1 MKASQYQVQIHFS
14 INNIKKTDWNNFLIE
29 IKNPFYTWEWLLNL
43 EKSKSVSKETGW
55 QPLYFSINLNNE
67 IVAIAPLFIKN
78 HSFGEFIFDQSFAKL
93 AEDLNLQYYPKIIG
107 MSPYSPI
114 EGYQFLYKKNS
125 DKLELTEL
133 LISSIESF
141 AIKNN
146 ILSCNFLY
154 VDFEWSQYLQ
164 KLGYHEWINVRSEWE
179 SYGEKTFDEFLAR
192 FNSNQRKN
200 IKKERKSIINQSIN
214 IEILKD
220 ENIDLK
226 ILEQMHKFYSEHCSK
241 WGIWGSKYLTPNF
254 FNSLIIEKEKLIIFS
269 AKRKSSQHILAM
281 SMCIK
286 NENYLWGRYWGSN
299 EELKNLHFE
308 LCYYQPIEWAISNG
322 IKFFDPGAGGRH
334 KRRRG
339 FYAKETNSLHKW
351 FNKNMDQII
360 SKWLNQVNRQ
370 IKSEIDLENDSI
382 PFVK

>member
-14 INNIKKTDWNNFLIE
+14 INNIKKKDWNNFLIE
-29 IKNPFYTWEWLLNL
+29 IQNPFYTWEWLLNL
-43 EKSKSVSKETGW
+43 EQSKSVSKETGW

-154 VDFEWSQYLQ
+154 VDFEWSKYLQ

-179 SYGEKTFDEFLAR
+179 SYGEKTFNEFLAR

-226 ILEQMHKFYSEHCSK
+226 ILEQMHRFYSEHCSK

-308 LCYYQPIEWAISNG
+308 LCYYKPIEWAISNG

-339 FYAKETNSLHKW
+339 FYAKKTKSLHKW
-351 FNKNMDQII
+351 FDKNMDQII